1 MALDRDDFA
10 SVRRTVTPEESL
22 AAAAELK
29 ALVAVQAKKLNL
41 TTSMVD
47 ELLADRRADSS
58 FD

>member
-10 SVRRTVTPEESL
+10 SMRRRVTHEESL

-29 ALVAVQAKKLNL
+29 ALVAVQAKKLNI

-47 ELLADRRADSS
+47 ELLAERRADPT

>member
-10 SVRRTVTPEESL
+10 SVRRTVTHEESL

-29 ALVAVQAKKLNL
+29 ALVAVQAKKLNI

-47 ELLADRRADSS
+47 ELLAERRADSS